1 MEMIKKQLEVLV
13 NLADEGSVKDIQK
26 LKSLI
31 DKFESLDLPD
41 EDKAIIEPLYIKSMI
56 KSDLKAIVASI
67 FSEPKPNPV
76 FKKVKIKL
84 WK

>member
-26 LKSLI
+26 LKTLI
-31 DKFESLDLPD
+31 DKFESLSLPD
-41 EDKAIIEPLYIKSMI
+41 EDKEIIKPLYIKSMI
-56 KSDLKAIVASI
+56 KDDLKTIVVNI